1 MARLRRMP
9 YTKPIPPDAEIISHK
24 GKPHAR
30 FTDDGRTVLAPLTRK
45 GDRIRLLSKKW
56 YGEYRDADGVLQCD
70 PLSTD
75 RTAAGQMLADL
86 VRKAE
91 LKKANISDPF
101 EQHRRRP
108 LSEHLADWQAA
119 MLLKKPFISLS
130 KAPTTTEL
138 PGRK

>member
-1 MARLRRMP
+1 MARLRRVP
-9 YTKPIPPDAEIISHK
+9 YTKPIPPGAQIITHK

-30 FTDDGRTVLAPLTRK
+30 FTDDGKTVVAPLTKK

-56 YGEYRDADGVLQCD
+56 YGEYRDAGGVLQCA

-75 RTAAGQMLADL
+75 KTAAGQMLAER

-108 LSEHLADWQAA
+108 L
-119 MLLKKPFISLS
+119 
-130 KAPTTTEL
+130 
-138 PGRK
+138 